1 MNKKQIILVGGG
13 GHCKSCI
20 EVIESTD
27 EYEIAGIIDVKEKI
41 GESILGYKFIGCDDD
56 LAELKKQFDF
66 ALVTL
71 GQIKSNKAR
80 VNIYNNLIDLGY
92 KMPVIIANSAIVS
105 RHSKIQPGTIIMH
118 QAFVNADSKIGEN
131 CIVNTKAL
139 IEHDCVIGNYCHI
152 STGARVNGNVTI
164 GNDCF
169 VGSNSSFVNGITLT
183 DNVFLGIASLV
194 AKSIK
199 EPGIYVGQPARK
211 IR

>member
-1 MNKKQIILVGGG
+1 MNKKKIILIGGG

-20 EVIESTD
+20 EVIESSD

-41 GESILGYKFIGCDDD
+41 GESILGYKIIGSDED
-56 LAELKKQFDF
+56 LAELKKTYDF
-66 ALVTL
+66 ALVTV

-80 VNIYNNLIDLGY
+80 VNIFEKLKNLGFKL
-92 KMPVIIANSAIVS
+92 PVIIASTARVS
-105 RHSKIQPGTIIMH
+105 KHSKIAFGTIIMH
-118 QAFVNADSKIGEN
+118 QAFVNADSIIGEN
-131 CIVNTKAL
+131 CIINSKAL
-139 IEHDCVIGNYCHI
+139 IEHDCIIGNHCHI
-152 STGARVNGNVTI
+152 STGAKINGNVTL

-169 VGSNSSFVNGITLT
+169 VGSNSSFVNGISVT
-183 DNVFLGIASLV
+183 NSVFIGLASLV